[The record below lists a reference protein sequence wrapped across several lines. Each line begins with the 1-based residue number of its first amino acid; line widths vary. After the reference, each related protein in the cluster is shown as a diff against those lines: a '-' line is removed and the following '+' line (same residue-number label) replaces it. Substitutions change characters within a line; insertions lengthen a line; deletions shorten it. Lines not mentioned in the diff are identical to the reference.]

1 MNIFDIIG
9 PVMIGPSSSHTAGA
23 VRLGNIARNI
33 LGEEPK
39 KATITLYNSFAKTG
53 TGHGTDKALVAGVL
67 GYMPDDERIR
77 NAFENAKERN
87 LKYELI
93 DGDVMPDFHPN
104 TARLYLEGR
113 NLQTEIIGSSI
124 GGGNVLVFSIDGF
137 STEFSGNYETV
148 VTVHKDK
155 PGMIS
160 KVTSYLAKN
169 SVNIAQMK
177 VSRES
182 RGEKALMIIETDEVV
197 PKEIKTVLEEIDGI
211 YKALV
216 IRPV

>member
-39 KATITLYNSFAKTG
+39 KATIILYNSFAKTG
-53 TGHGTDKALVAGVL
+53 TGHGTDKALVAGLL
-67 GYMPDDERIR
+67 GYKPDDDKIR
-77 NAFENAKERN
+77 NVFENAREYN
-87 LKYELI
+87 LVYEFI
-93 DGDVMPDFHPN
+93 DGDIKPEFHPN
-104 TARLYLEGR
+104 TVKFVLEGQ
-113 NLQTEIIGSSI
+113 NTKTEVMGSSI
-124 GGGNVLVFSIDGF
+124 GGGNVLIFSIDGF
-137 STEFSGNYETV
+137 STEFSGNYNTV
-148 VTVHKDK
+148 ITVHKDK

-160 KVTSYLAKN
+160 RVTSFLAEN
-169 SVNIAQMK
+169 CINIAQMK

-182 RGEKALMIIETDEVV
+182 RGEKALMIIETDEII
-197 PKEIKTVLEEIDGI
+197 PEKIRLVLQEVNDI

>member
-39 KATITLYNSFAKTG
+39 KATIILYNSFAKTG
-53 TGHGTDKALVAGVL
+53 KGHGTDKALVAGLL
-67 GYMPDDERIR
+67 GYKPDDDKIR
-77 NAFENAKERN
+77 NVFENAREYN
-87 LKYELI
+87 LVYEFI
-93 DGDVMPDFHPN
+93 DGDIKPEFHPN
-104 TARLYLEGR
+104 TVKFVLEGQ
-113 NLQTEIIGSSI
+113 NTKTEVMGSSI
-124 GGGNVLVFSIDGF
+124 GGGNVLIFSIDGF
-137 STEFSGNYETV
+137 STEFSGNYNTV
-148 VTVHKDK
+148 ITVHKDK

-160 KVTSYLAKN
+160 RVTSFLAEN
-169 SVNIAQMK
+169 CINIAQMK

-182 RGEKALMIIETDEVV
+182 RGEKALMIIETDEII
-197 PKEIKTVLEEIDGI
+197 PEKIRLVLQEVNDI

>member
-33 LGEEPK
+33 LGEEPR

-67 GYMPDDERIR
+67 GYKPDDKRIR
-77 NAFENAKERN
+77 NVFENAKDYN
-87 LKYELI
+87 LEYKLI
-93 DGDVMPDFHPN
+93 DGDIKPEFHPN
-104 TARLYLEGR
+104 TAKFILEGQ
-113 NLQTEIIGSSI
+113 NLKTEVIGSSI

-137 STEFSGNYETV
+137 STEFSGNYNTII
-148 VTVHKDK
+148 TVHKDR

-160 KVTSYLAKN
+160 KVTSFLAEN
-169 SVNIAQMK
+169 RINIAQMK

-182 RGEKALMIIETDEVV
+182 RGEKALMIIETDEMI
-197 PKEIKTVLEEIDGI
+197 PKEIKSVLEEAKDI